1 MLERVHTCLVEREY
15 TSALPI
21 FCPLQRAGLSH
32 AFHPLRRCAY
42 IHREITMNS
51 QTDQLHLRDAD
62 SFNVKSLSRRYQTVR
77 QQSIVLAQPLSVEDC
92 CVQSMPDAS
101 PIKWHLAHTSWFF
114 ETFILEQFE
123 PDFQSHHPAFRFLFN
138 SYYNGIGDRHAR
150 AQRGLLTRP
159 SMAEVQ
165 AYRADVDQ
173 RIVQLLAA
181 SSDADTRFLRD
192 LQVLLELGLQ
202 HEQQH
207 QELMMTDVLHLLSCN
222 PLKPAYADTL
232 FALHEPC
239 STLQW
244 LHFDGGI
251 TQIGSDGETF
261 CFDNEMPQ
269 HRQFIEPYELANR
282 LVTNQEYLAFI
293 DAGGYRDPAF
303 WLSEGWDWVQT
314 QQLTQPLYW
323 FKVDHENEGSVL
335 NNQRDLSKNAE
346 DNKQHNKQDTQQL
359 QQGWHA
365 FSLHGMRP
373 LDWDAAVTQLSY
385 FEADAYARWAGAR
398 LPTEAEWE
406 HAAWAERA
414 DLKQLFGECWQWTSS
429 SYAAYPGYQTAA
441 GALGEYNGKFMSN
454 QYVLRGSSRVTA
466 MGHSRVTYRN
476 FFPATARWQFSGIRL
491 AR

>member
-1 MLERVHTCLVEREY
+1 
-15 TSALPI
+15 
-21 FCPLQRAGLSH
+21 
-32 AFHPLRRCAY
+32 
-42 IHREITMNS
+42 MNS
-51 QTDQLHLRDAD
+51 QTEQLHLRDAD
-62 SFNVKSLSRRYQTVR
+62 SFDVELLSRHYQTVR
-77 QQSIVLAQPLSVEDC
+77 QQSLALAQPLSAEDC

-123 PDFQSHHPAFRFLFN
+123 PNFQSHHPAFRFLFN
-138 SYYNGIGDRHAR
+138 SYYNGVGDRHAR

-159 SMAEVQ
+159 SMVEVH

-173 RIVQLLAA
+173 RIVDLLATT
-181 SSDADTRFLRD
+181 SDADTKVLRD

-222 PLKPAYADTL
+222 PLKPAYTESL
-232 FALHEPC
+232 YSLHESSLPM
-239 STLQW
+239 QW
-244 LHFDGGI
+244 LRFDGGI

-269 HRQFIEPYELANR
+269 HRQFIEPYELANK

-293 DAGGYRDPAF
+293 EAGGYRNPAF

-314 QQLTQPLYW
+314 QGLTQPLYW
-323 FKVDHENEGSVL
+323 FNLDEEDESSAHK
-335 NNQRDLSKNAE
+335 NNGHLSS
-346 DNKQHNKQDTQQL
+346 NKETDRKR

-373 LDWDAAVTQLSY
+373 LDLDAAVTQLSY

-406 HAAWAERA
+406 HAAWDERT
-414 DLKQLFGECWQWTSS
+414 DLKQLFGDCWQWTSS
-429 SYAAYPGYQTAA
+429 SYSAYPGYQTAA

-466 MGHSRVTYRN
+466 MGHSRITYRN
-476 FFPATARWQFSGIRL
+476 FFPASARWQFSGIRL